1 MRGTS
6 QGNPEN
12 VVLANGNIQLIGPGD
27 TTVRT
32 IKPGLHQPGVGDPDP
47 AEGVQIKEI
56 TSLNASG
63 GINLVLPVKING
75 VTVEA
80 ILDTGAQITVISE
93 ELAKKARLPS
103 RSGEPV
109 YLKGVQDSVVRARSG
124 GKARVA
130 IGKTETKWHLI
141 VAKITDDIIIGL
153 DLLYHLKVVID
164 LAEYTVQIGAERLLA
179 SCIKIGEQRSKI
191 RKVQLQEKMV
201 ITPKSTVQ
209 FRLN

>member
-1 MRGTS
+1 M
-6 QGNPEN
+6 
-12 VVLANGNIQLIGPGD
+12 
-27 TTVRT
+27 
-32 IKPGLHQPGVGDPDP
+32 
-47 AEGVQIKEI
+47 
-56 TSLNASG
+56 
-63 GINLVLPVKING
+63 
-75 VTVEA
+75 
-80 ILDTGAQITVISE
+80 
-93 ELAKKARLPS
+93 
-103 RSGEPV
+103 
-109 YLKGVQDSVVRARSG
+109 VRARSG

-153 DLLYHLKVVID
+153 DLLYHLKVVIY

-201 ITPKSTVQ
+201 ITPKFTVQ